1 MLNDIA
7 DKYNTA
13 VHKTIKMKPIVVTDV
28 SYAECNKDFNKK
40 DPKFKFGDH
49 VRIWKLKTFLL
60 KDTHQIGQMEFLLLV
75 KLKTQF
81 LGITGNLCKK
91 ELKKTNQKEFRIK
104 EILKEKVINCTSNGK
119 GMIIV
124 LIVWLITKISYK
136 NE

>member
-1 MLNDIA
+1 MLNA
-7 DKYNTA
+7 
-13 VHKTIKMKPIVVTDV
+13 IKILI
-28 SYAECNKDFNKK
+28 KK
-40 DPKFKFGDH
+40 ILNLNLATTLEFEN
-49 VRIWKLKTFLL
+49 IKTFLL

-124 LIVWLITKISYK
+124 LIV
-136 NE
+136 